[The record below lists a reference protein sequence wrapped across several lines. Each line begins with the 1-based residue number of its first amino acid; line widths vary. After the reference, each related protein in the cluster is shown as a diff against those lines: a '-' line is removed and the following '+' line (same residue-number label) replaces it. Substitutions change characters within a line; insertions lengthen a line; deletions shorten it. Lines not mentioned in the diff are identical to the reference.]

1 VLKNVF
7 ILLLVMCARAFGQA
21 LPANIG
27 FEQGSINGW
36 NCREGSI
43 DADGNLKLF
52 DSQQIKD
59 RHTLLTRV
67 DDGAKKDY
75 YGNFPVLCP
84 NGSNYSVRL
93 GNEEVNSQAESL
105 YYTFIVPANATNG
118 YSITFNYAVVFQ
130 NPDHVDFEQPRFTA
144 RVYDV
149 TEGKYVDCPYLE
161 FAAGSALPGFQLSN
175 VKPRTGNTT
184 AKEAAVYFKDWS
196 SATIDLSQ
204 YLGKQVRI
212 EFITNDCTK
221 GGHFGYAY
229 LDVDEKK
236 SATPIG
242 GNTYCAGQADITL
255 RGPEGFAKYEWRNL
269 ANDQL
274 VGESQNLVLE
284 PPPPDQ
290 TAYRLKVTPYP
301 DLGCPSDFK
310 TELVRMADAFT
321 LVTHEITGCPETGAD
336 LTNSAVTAGSTP
348 GLEYSYFTDASLRTH
363 VLDSTH
369 VALSGTYYIMGVGK
383 SGCKDVLP
391 VNVKFVTPD
400 ININDPVPV
409 RYPGTVDLSKTF
421 THDPDFTYSY
431 FSVAK
436 EGVIPLTN
444 YTAVNKTG
452 NYFIKSKNNFGCE
465 IGNYVHVD
473 ILPPLPFVVDAPNVF
488 TPNNDGINDKFGL
501 RLDGFIKFNSIDIFN
516 RNGQLIFSAKSQA
529 DLWDGNFNGR
539 PLPTGTYYWI
549 FSGLDT
555 YYNLSVSKNGYVSI
569 IR

>member
-1 VLKNVF
+1 VLKNLF
-7 ILLLVMCARAFGQA
+7 ILLLIGVRVYGQS
-21 LPANIG
+21 LPTNIG
-27 FEQGSINGW
+27 FEEGSINGW
-36 NCREGSI
+36 NCRIGSI
-43 DADGNLKLF
+43 DGDGNLKLF
-52 DSQQIKD
+52 DSQQIKE
-59 RHTLLTRV
+59 RHTLLNKV

-84 NGSNYSVRL
+84 NGSDYSVRL

-105 YYTFIVPANATNG
+105 YYTVIVPATATNG

-161 FAAGSALPGFQLSN
+161 FAASSSLPGFQLSN

-204 YLGKQVRI
+204 YLGKQIRI

-236 SATPIG
+236 SALPID
-242 GNTYCAGQADITL
+242 GNTYCAGQANITL
-255 RGPEGFAKYEWRNL
+255 RGPEGFARYEWRN
-269 ANDQL
+269 AADNQV
-274 VGESQNLVLE
+274 VGESKNLLLE

-310 TELVRMADAFT
+310 TEVVRVADEFT
-321 LVTHEITGCPETGAD
+321 LVTHDITGCPETGAD
-336 LTNSAVTAGSTP
+336 LTLPTVTAGSTS
-348 GLEYSYFTDASLRTH
+348 GLIYSYFTDASLRTH
-363 VLDSTH
+363 VPDSTH
-369 VALSGTYYIMGVGK
+369 VALSGTYYIMGTGR

-391 VNVKFVTPD
+391 VKVKFIKPD
-400 ININDPVPV
+400 IKFNDPVTM
-409 RYPGTVDLSKTF
+409 RYPGTVDLSKTY
-421 THDPDFTYSY
+421 THNGDFTFSY
-431 FSVAK
+431 FSDAEATIPVA
-436 EGVIPLTN
+436 N
-444 YTAVNKTG
+444 YTAINKTG
-452 NYFIKSKNNFGCE
+452 NYFIKAKSSFGCE
-465 IGNYVHVD
+465 VGTFVHVE
-473 ILPPLPFVVDAPNVF
+473 ILPPLPFIVDAPNVF
-488 TPNNDGINDKFGL
+488 TPNNDGINDRFGL
-501 RLDGFIKFNSIDIFN
+501 RLDGFIKFNSIDVFN
-516 RNGQLIFSAKSQA
+516 RYGQLMFSAKSEA
-529 DLWDGNFNGR
+529 DMWDGNLNGK
-539 PLPTGTYYWI
+539 PLPAGTYYWI